1 MFKVNIRINTDGDFS
16 YNETEFGLKD
26 FDDEQTFYFENR
38 EDALNALIRSYHSLR
53 ESLKDCTFTEIS
65 RWVAKI
71 DDRLELLCKEFYTFG
86 INKSFGNY
94 DINYELIET
103 EKINMDNGSYAYKDK
118 LSEFNLAWFID

>member
-38 EDALNALIRSYHSLR
+38 EDAVNALIRSYHSLR

-65 RWVAKI
+65 RWVAEI
-71 DDRLELLCKEFYTFG
+71 DDHLELLCKKFYIFE
-86 INKSFGNY
+86 INKSFGN
-94 DINYELIET
+94 IN
-103 EKINMDNGSYAYKDK
+103 
-118 LSEFNLAWFID
+118 FIYYFIIF